1 MSIDSKIKAA
11 VDEVEK
17 EIEVQVSNLA
27 KETFDLSQN
36 NVPIDTGELKA
47 SGSFWTDGFES
58 FTIGYTA
65 DYAGSVHDPLKYP
78 REKITVPYVMDIKRD
93 FMRRIPS
100 GKRVRVRKHKKTF
113 RTIAE
118 KPVKVNGNEW
128 RTINVNETTGKGNP
142 WIDDAWNQIYSM
154 LDKEDKEIFSM
165 TMKTSNVR

>member
-11 VDEVEK
+11 MAELEK
-17 EIEVQVSNLA
+17 EVEVQVSNLA
-27 KETFDLSQN
+27 KETFDIAQT
-36 NVPIDTGELKA
+36 NVPVDTGELKE
-47 SGSFWTDGFES
+47 SGSFWTDSHKS

-65 DYAGSVHDPLKYP
+65 EYAGSVHSPLEYP

-113 RTIAE
+113 RTIAQ
-118 KPVKVNGNEW
+118 KPIKVNGNEW
-128 RTINVNETTGKGNP
+128 RTINVNETSLKGNP
-142 WIDDAWNQIYSM
+142 WIDNAWKQIYSM